1 MKILIASD
9 IHGRLEKARLLEKR
23 IHEENPDKI
32 WFLGDL
38 LYNGPR
44 NGVPDDYDPM
54 AVSQILKPFMPIS
67 LLISGNCDAR
77 VDAMLLGKE
86 MLLNAKERA
95 FDRDFWLFHGDEPS
109 YKGLSLKQ
117 SDILLFGHTH
127 LYEMGYNEKGYYL
140 LNAGSVG
147 FPKRGHESTYMV
159 LENGQSIL
167 KRLDDG
173 SAIMEKPL
181 P

>member
-1 MKILIASD
+1 MKILVASD
-9 IHGRLEKARLLEKR
+9 IHGRVEKAHLLQKR
-23 IHEENPDKI
+23 IQDENPDKI

-44 NGVPDDYDPM
+44 NGVPEDYEPM
-54 AVSQILKPFMPIS
+54 EVSKLLKPFMPFS
-67 LLISGNCDAR
+67 LLISGNCDSR

-109 YKGLSLKQ
+109 YKGLPIRRG
-117 SDILLFGHTH
+117 DILLFGHTH
-127 LYEMGYNEKGYYL
+127 LYEMNYSENGYYL
-140 LNAGSVG
+140 LNPGAIG
-147 FPKRGHESTYMV
+147 FPKGGHESTYII
-159 LENGQSIL
+159 LENGESIL
-167 KRLDDG
+167 KRLADG